1 MIVIPGRP
9 AVVFAATD
17 RGLFSYKEDGRDC
30 WTKLTLGLPVS
41 GNAIDFV
48 VDPYQG
54 ALYVAFSSQGI
65 FKSTDLTG
73 VQWKALGG
81 CLPTSGFG
89 RIALAFGGRR
99 GLGFSQPLPLVYAGF
114 DANGTYRLFVTKD
127 GGDSWSELPSPP
139 SDGQLGFNNV
149 ITVGP
154 YNSDEVYIGQ
164 IAFWRSFD
172 GGTKGGRNDYHVS
185 PPVESNSWTVLGC
198 CLSDSNPFRK
208 NLDLHGDL
216 HAIEFAPYG
225 SFVPSPSQIQIVFV
239 ASDGGITKG
248 SFDSTGMVSWEPLTK
263 GLAVGQAD
271 TIGLPPVLPSVTV
284 AGYWHN
290 GDILTVRQLGFSDD
304 LQSWE
309 ATGFSP
315 RSMHKA

>member
-1 MIVIPGRP
+1 M
-9 AVVFAATD
+9 
-17 RGLFSYKEDGRDC
+17 
-30 WTKLTLGLPVS
+30 LPVS
-41 GNAIDFV
+41 GNAIDLV

-172 GGTKGGRNDYHVS
+172 GGTKGGRNDHHVS

-198 CLSDSNPFRK
+198 CLSDSIHSAK
-208 NLDLHGDL
+208 IWICT
-216 HAIEFAPYG
+216 AICM
-225 SFVPSPSQIQIVFV
+225 PSS
-239 ASDGGITKG
+239 
-248 SFDSTGMVSWEPLTK
+248 
-263 GLAVGQAD
+263 
-271 TIGLPPVLPSVTV
+271 LPPMAALSRAPRKSRSCLWRATASRRAVSIRMVWSV
-284 AGYWHN
+284 GN
-290 GDILTVRQLGFSDD
+290 L
-304 LQSWE
+304 
-309 ATGFSP
+309 
-315 RSMHKA
+315 